1 MKLILAP
8 MATLTHAALRS
19 TIAQFGGCDEYFTE
33 MIQAGTLLTNGPF
46 EKYYLFTNPEPD
58 KIVWQITGGRIPA
71 MVEAARLLAGMEGI
85 GVDINMGCCAPDIVR
100 SGAGIAWMLK
110 ERRETEELVEQV
122 GEVVRGAGKRFSVKL
137 RLGDEDFTEEGFF
150 SFVDMLAQRGVQQIT
165 LHPRT
170 KKEKYRR
177 PPRLHYV
184 GQLVRYMEEKGY
196 AIQVVLNGNVQ
207 DGESASKSA
216 AQAPGIAGIMIG
228 RAAAQKP
235 WVFRQIAQVLGHG
248 TGRDAGREEDRS
260 EPFTVDLLE
269 TGCHFVQELQR
280 FQPPEFYKTR
290 LQRFFAF
297 YSDNVQFAHHLR
309 TRLLNHPTP
318 EGCIQQLEDYFAA
331 SPHERLKEE
340 HPPHE
345 RCEETDGIP
354 RQEEQT

>member
-1 MKLILAP
+1 MKLVLAP

-46 EKYYLFTNPEPD
+46 ERYYLLTNPEPD

-71 MVEAARLLAGMEGI
+71 MVEAARLLSSMEGI

-122 GEVVRGAGKRFSVKL
+122 GAVVRGAGKRFSVKL
-137 RLGDEDFTEEGFF
+137 RLGDEDFTEESFF

-184 GQLVRYMEEKGY
+184 GQLVKYIEEKGY
-196 AIQVVLNGNVQ
+196 AIQVVLNGGVS
-207 DGESASKSA
+207 DGASAKK
-216 AQAPGIAGIMIG
+216 AQEQGSGISGIMIG

-235 WVFRQIAQVLGHG
+235 WVFKQIADYRATGQQVSSG
-248 TGRDAGREEDRS
+248 A
-260 EPFTVDLLE
+260 FTVDLLE
-269 TGCHFVQELQR
+269 TARNFIEQLQH
-280 FQPPEFYKTR
+280 FQPQEFYKTR

-318 EGCIQQLEDYFAA
+318 EGCLQQLEEYFAA
-331 SPHERLKEE
+331 APHERFKEE
-340 HPPHE
+340 NPPHE
-345 RCEETDGIP
+345 
-354 RQEEQT
+354 QFNVL

>member
-19 TIAQFGGCDEYFTE
+19 TIAQFGGCDEYYTE
-33 MIQAGTLLTNGPF
+33 MIQAGTLLTGGPF
-46 EKYYLFTNPEPD
+46 EKYYLFTDPEPE
-58 KIVWQITGGRIPA
+58 KIVWQITGGKIPA
-71 MVEAARLLAGMEGI
+71 MVEAAKMLSQMDGI

-100 SGAGIAWMLK
+100 AGAGIAWMLK

-122 GEVVRGAGKRFSVKL
+122 GAVVRGAGKRFSVKL
-137 RLGDEDFTEEGFF
+137 RLGDEDFTTEGFF
-150 SFVDMLAQRGVQQIT
+150 SFIDMLAQRGVQQVA

-184 GQLVRYMEEKGY
+184 GQLVKYIEEKGY
-196 AIQVVLNGNVQ
+196 AIQVVLNGGVS
-207 DGESASKSA
+207 DGASAKK
-216 AQAPGIAGIMIG
+216 AQEQGSGISGIMIG

-235 WVFRQIAQVLGHG
+235 WVFKQIADYRATGQQVSSG
-248 TGRDAGREEDRS
+248 A
-260 EPFTVDLLE
+260 FTVDLLE
-269 TGCHFVQELQR
+269 TARNFIEQLQH
-280 FQPPEFYKTR
+280 FQPQEFYKTR

-318 EGCIQQLEDYFAA
+318 EGCLQQLEEYFAA
-331 SPHERLKEE
+331 APHERFKEE
-340 HPPHE
+340 NPPHE
-345 RCEETDGIP
+345 
-354 RQEEQT
+354 QFNVL

>member
-19 TIAQFGGCDEYFTE
+19 TIARFGGCDEYYTE

-46 EKYYLFTNPEPD
+46 EKYYLFTDPEPQ
-58 KIVWQITGGRIPA
+58 KILWQITGGKIPA
-71 MVEAARLLAGMEGI
+71 MVEAARMLSSMEGI

-110 ERRETEELVEQV
+110 ERRETERLVEQV
-122 GEVVRGAGKRFSVKL
+122 GSVVRGANKRFSVKL
-137 RLGDEDFTEEGFF
+137 RLGDEDFTDEGFF

-170 KKEKYRR
+170 KKEKYRK
-177 PPRLHYV
+177 PPQLHYV
-184 GQLVRYMEEKGY
+184 GRLVEYIREKEY
-196 AIQVVLNGNVQ
+196 SVDVVLNGGVH
-207 DGESASKSA
+207 DGESARRAA

-235 WVFRQIAQVLGHG
+235 WIFRTIA
-248 TGRDAGREEDRS
+248 REWEEGDNQQ
-260 EPFTVDLLE
+260 EALMVDLLE
-269 TGCHFVQELQR
+269 TGCHFVEELQR

-318 EGCIQQLEDYFAA
+318 EGCIQQLEEYFTA
-331 SPHERLKEE
+331 SPHERFKGEST
-340 HPPHE
+340 PHE
-345 RCEETDGIP
+345 RFKGER
-354 RQEEQT
+354 RQEEQS

>member
-19 TIAQFGGCDEYFTE
+19 TIAQFGGCDEYYTE
-33 MIQAGTLLTNGPF
+33 MIQAGTLLTGGPF
-46 EKYYLFTNPEPD
+46 EKYYLFTAPEPE
-58 KIVWQITGGRIPA
+58 KIVWQITGGKIPS
-71 MVEAARLLAGMEGI
+71 MVEAAKMLSQMDGI

-100 SGAGIAWMLK
+100 AGAGIAWMLK

-122 GEVVRGAGKRFSVKL
+122 GAVVRGAGKRFSVKL
-137 RLGDEDFTEEGFF
+137 RLGDEDFTTEGFF
-150 SFVDMLAQRGVQQIT
+150 SFIDMLAQRGVQQVA

-184 GQLVRYMEEKGY
+184 GQLVKYIEEKGY
-196 AIQVVLNGNVQ
+196 AIQVVLNGGVS
-207 DGESASKSA
+207 DGASAKK
-216 AQAPGIAGIMIG
+216 AQEQGSGISGIMIG

-235 WVFRQIAQVLGHG
+235 WVFKQIADYRATGQQVSSG
-248 TGRDAGREEDRS
+248 A
-260 EPFTVDLLE
+260 FTVDLLE
-269 TGCHFVQELQR
+269 TARNFIEQLQH
-280 FQPPEFYKTR
+280 FQPQEFYKTR

-318 EGCIQQLEDYFAA
+318 EGCLQQLEEYFAA
-331 SPHERLKEE
+331 APHERFKEE
-340 HPPHE
+340 NPPHE
-345 RCEETDGIP
+345 
-354 RQEEQT
+354 QFNVL

>member
-1 MKLILAP
+1 MKLVLAP

-33 MIQAGTLLTNGPF
+33 MIQAGTLLTNGSF
-46 EKYYLFTNPEPD
+46 EKYYLLTNPEPD

-71 MVEAARLLAGMEGI
+71 MVKAARLLSSMEGI

-122 GEVVRGAGKRFSVKL
+122 GAVVRGAGKRFSVKL
-137 RLGDEDFTEEGFF
+137 RLGDEDFTEESFF

-184 GQLVRYMEEKGY
+184 GQLVKYIEEKGY
-196 AIQVVLNGNVQ
+196 AIQVVLNGGVS
-207 DGESASKSA
+207 DGASAKK
-216 AQAPGIAGIMIG
+216 AQEQGSGISGIMIG

-235 WVFRQIAQVLGHG
+235 WVFKQIADYRATGQQVSSG
-248 TGRDAGREEDRS
+248 A
-260 EPFTVDLLE
+260 FTVDLLE
-269 TGCHFVQELQR
+269 TARNFIEQLQH
-280 FQPPEFYKTR
+280 FQPQEFYKTR

-318 EGCIQQLEDYFAA
+318 EGCLQQLEEYFAA
-331 SPHERLKEE
+331 APHERFKEE
-340 HPPHE
+340 NPPHE
-345 RCEETDGIP
+345 
-354 RQEEQT
+354 QFNVL

>member
-19 TIAQFGGCDEYFTE
+19 TIAQFGGCDEYYTE
-33 MIQAGTLLTNGPF
+33 MIQAGTLLTGGPF
-46 EKYYLFTNPEPD
+46 EKYYLFTAPEPE
-58 KIVWQITGGRIPA
+58 KIVWQITGGKIPA
-71 MVEAARLLAGMEGI
+71 MVEAAKMLSQMDGI

-100 SGAGIAWMLK
+100 AGAGIAWMLK

-122 GEVVRGAGKRFSVKL
+122 GAVVRGAGKRFSVKL
-137 RLGDEDFTEEGFF
+137 RLGDEDFTTEGFF
-150 SFVDMLAQRGVQQIT
+150 SFIDMLAQRGVQQVA

-184 GQLVRYMEEKGY
+184 GQLVKYIEEKGY
-196 AIQVVLNGNVQ
+196 AIQVVLNGGVS
-207 DGESASKSA
+207 DGASAKK
-216 AQAPGIAGIMIG
+216 AQEQGSGISGIMIG

-235 WVFRQIAQVLGHG
+235 WVFKQIADYRATGQQVSSG
-248 TGRDAGREEDRS
+248 A
-260 EPFTVDLLE
+260 FTVDLLE
-269 TGCHFVQELQR
+269 TARNFIEQLQH
-280 FQPPEFYKTR
+280 FQPQEFYKTR

-318 EGCIQQLEDYFAA
+318 EGCLQQLEEYFAA
-331 SPHERLKEE
+331 APHERFKEE
-340 HPPHE
+340 NPPHE
-345 RCEETDGIP
+345 
-354 RQEEQT
+354 QFNVL

>member
-1 MKLILAP
+1 MKLVLAP

-19 TIAQFGGCDEYFTE
+19 TIARFGGCDEYYTE

-46 EKYYLFTNPEPD
+46 EKYYLLTNPEPH

-71 MVEAARLLAGMEGI
+71 MVEAARLLAGMEGS

-122 GEVVRGAGKRFSVKL
+122 GAVVRGAGKRFSVKL
-137 RLGDEDFTEEGFF
+137 RLGDEDFTEASFF
-150 SFVDMLAQRGVQQIT
+150 SFVDMLAQRGIQQIT

-170 KKEKYRR
+170 RKEKYRR

-184 GQLVRYMEEKGY
+184 GQLVRYIEEKGY

-207 DGESASKSA
+207 DGESARRA
-216 AQAPGIAGIMIG
+216 MAQSPGIAGIMIG

-235 WVFRQIAQVLGHG
+235 WVFRQIAQTL
-248 TGRDAGREEDRS
+248 GRDAGREEDWL

-269 TGCHFVQELQR
+269 TGCHFVQELQK
-280 FQPPEFYKTR
+280 FQPQEFYKTR

-297 YSDNVQFAHHLR
+297 CSDNVQFAHHLR

-318 EGCIQQLEDYFAA
+318 EGCIQRLEDYFAL
-331 SPHERLKEE
+331 SPQERFKEE
-340 HPPHE
+340 RPPHKG
-345 RCEETDGIP
+345 CEGTDGIL
-354 RQEEQT
+354 RQEEPQ